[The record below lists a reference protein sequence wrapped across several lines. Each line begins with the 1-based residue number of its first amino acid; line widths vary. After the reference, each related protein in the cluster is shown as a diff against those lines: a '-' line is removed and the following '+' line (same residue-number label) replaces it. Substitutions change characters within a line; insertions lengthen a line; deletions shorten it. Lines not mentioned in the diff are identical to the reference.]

1 MFLFPLVEYPLFMRR
16 VLSITNGLIPHLP
29 SFSLSISRYHW
40 YSSRAQMV
48 EEAKLNYKPALV
60 SRIPADFSTDIPAGS
75 LMIPMSN
82 SLNQNA
88 EVV

>member
-1 MFLFPLVEYPLFMRR
+1 
-16 VLSITNGLIPHLP
+16 
-29 SFSLSISRYHW
+29 
-40 YSSRAQMV
+40 MV

-75 LMIPMSN
+75 LMIPMTN
-82 SLNQNA
+82 SLNQNV